1 MYGRIKQ
8 IHLVGIGGAGMSGIA
23 EVLLARGYRVRGS
36 DLKESETTRRL
47 VAMGAE
53 IAFGH
58 SAENLDDANVVVIS
72 SAVPASNP
80 EVLAAKERGIP
91 VIPRAEML
99 AELMRMKYGIAVAGT
114 HGKTSTTSLIASVLT
129 AGGIDP
135 TVVVGGKLRSVGSH
149 ATLGAGEF
157 FVTEADE
164 SDGSFLLLT
173 PTIAVIT
180 NIDPE
185 HLSHYGSMERVLEA
199 YTTFANKVPFFGV
212 LVACHDHPTLQDL
225 LPSIRRR
232 VMTYGL
238 SAQADVRAE
247 ELEFH
252 GSLATFTVVLRGQPL
267 GRVTLRVPGRHNV
280 LNALASI
287 AVACEL
293 EIPFRAIKEGLED
306 FEGVHRRFEIKG
318 DVDDVLYVD
327 DYGHHPEEIRAT
339 LSAAKGGWKRRVVA
353 IFQPHRYSRTQELL
367 EDFARCFNDADVVF
381 VTDIYAAGEKPI
393 EGVSAENLVAAVRRH
408 GHKNVHYLPDPEA
421 ELARIEAAL
430 EPGDLCLTLG
440 AGNIGRTCD
449 QLVGRAHERRARENA

>member
-1 MYGRIKQ
+1 
-8 IHLVGIGGAGMSGIA
+8 
-23 EVLLARGYRVRGS
+23 
-36 DLKESETTRRL
+36 
-47 VAMGAE
+47 
-53 IAFGH
+53 
-58 SAENLDDANVVVIS
+58 
-72 SAVPASNP
+72 
-80 EVLAAKERGIP
+80 
-91 VIPRAEML
+91 
-99 AELMRMKYGIAVAGT
+99 
-114 HGKTSTTSLIASVLT
+114 
-129 AGGIDP
+129 
-135 TVVVGGKLRSVGSH
+135 
-149 ATLGAGEF
+149 
-157 FVTEADE
+157 
-164 SDGSFLLLT
+164 
-173 PTIAVIT
+173 
-180 NIDPE
+180 
-185 HLSHYGSMERVLEA
+185 MEQVLEA

-293 EIPFRAIKEGLED
+293 EIPFRAIKDGLED

-318 DVDDVLYVD
+318 DIDDVLYVD

-353 IFQPHRYSRTQELL
+353 VFQPHRYSRTQELL

-393 EGVSAENLVAAVRRH
+393 DGISAENLVAAVRRH
-408 GHKNVHYLPDPEA
+408 GHKNVHHLPDPEA
-421 ELARIEAAL
+421 ELAKIEAAL

-440 AGNIGRTCD
+440 AGSIGRTCD
-449 QLVGRAHERRARENA
+449 QLVGRAQQRRARENA

>member
-1 MYGRIKQ
+1 MYGKIKE

-36 DLKESETTRRL
+36 DLKESEPTRRL
-47 VAMGAE
+47 MAMGAE
-53 IAFGH
+53 ISFGH
-58 SAENLDDANVVVIS
+58 SAQNLGDANVVVIS
-72 SAVPASNP
+72 SAVPQDNP
-80 EVLAAKERGIP
+80 EVLAARERGIP

-114 HGKTSTTSLIASVLT
+114 HGKTSTTSLVASVLQ

-164 SDGSFLLLT
+164 SDGSFLMLT

-185 HLSHYGSMERVLEA
+185 HLSHYGSMEQVLEA

-225 LPSIRRR
+225 LPRIRRR
-232 VMTYGL
+232 VMTYGF
-238 SAQADVRAE
+238 SAQADIRAE
-247 ELEFH
+247 DLEFH
-252 GSLATFTVVLRGQPL
+252 GALASYTAIVRGRAM

-280 LNALASI
+280 LNSLAAI
-287 AVACEL
+287 AVAVEL
-293 EIPFRAIKEGLED
+293 EIPFRAIKDGLEE

-339 LSAAKGGWKRRVVA
+339 LSAAKSGWKRRVVA
-353 IFQPHRYSRTQELL
+353 IFQPHRYSRTKELL

-381 VTDIYAAGEKPI
+381 ITDIYAAGEKPI
-393 EGVSAENLVAAVRRH
+393 EGITAQAMAEAVRRH
-408 GHKNVHYLPDPEA
+408 GHKGVHHVPDA
-421 ELARIEAAL
+421 EGAIAEIEAAL
-430 EPGDLCLTLG
+430 EHGDLCLTLG

-449 QLVGRAHERRARENA
+449 RLVERAQGRRARENA

>member
-80 EVLAAKERGIP
+80 EVVAAKERGIP

-185 HLSHYGSMERVLEA
+185 HLSHYGSMEQVLEA

-293 EIPFRAIKEGLED
+293 EIPFRAIKDGLED

-318 DVDDVLYVD
+318 DIDDVLYVD

-353 IFQPHRYSRTQELL
+353 VFQPHRYSRTQELL

-393 EGVSAENLVAAVRRH
+393 DGISAENLVAAVRRH
-408 GHKNVHYLPDPEA
+408 GHKNVHHLPDPEA
-421 ELARIEAAL
+421 ELAKIEAAL

-440 AGNIGRTCD
+440 AGSIGRTCD
-449 QLVGRAHERRARENA
+449 QLVGRAQQRRARENA